1 MEHAEVTP
9 KALWPNRSLLFRLYL
24 MLAVGLV
31 SVAAL
36 LDFGFRQLQAHLQ
49 PAADPWREAAVG
61 LIAERIRAAA
71 PQARAALAAD
81 LAGTSGVP
89 VQVLR
94 SDDVVGNT
102 VAENDIR
109 PLYDAEGRATWLIHD
124 ETHNIVIRI
133 GPIEPP
139 AENPWLGWIPPLFYL
154 SIFVFVGLW
163 LRPLLRD
170 LDTITASTRAFAA
183 DYREARPTAAR
194 VSNLRELAENFDT
207 MAARLKALI
216 QGQKEL
222 TSALS
227 HEMRTPLAR
236 IRFALAVIGNN
247 SGNDER
253 AELAA
258 INEDVQEIDRLIATM
273 LNYARLDHPDT
284 QMDWQERPAD
294 GWLRQSIERSR
305 LPGIDVRIE
314 IDERVDTLRMD
325 PRLMGLALSNLLVNA
340 CRHAAGSVRVS
351 LTHSEDD
358 YVLQVEDDGAGIPDA
373 DRERVFKAFTRLDGS
388 RSRDT
393 GGSGLGLAIVA
404 RIASLHGGKA
414 AADRSESLSGAR
426 LRLRWPMAK
435 V

>member
-139 AENPWLGWIPPLFYL
+139 AENPWLGWIPPAQRKIRDASREAQVLEEAL
-154 SIFVFVGLW
+154 SLPDQFETVVGERGVQLSGGQKQRIALARALVREPKVLVLDDPLSAVDAKTEAAILDAIDRQAAHRTVVLVTHRIAAASRCDHIVVFDGGKIVDQGTHDELASREGLYK
-163 LRPLLRD
+163 
-170 LDTITASTRAFAA
+170 AFADEQSA
-183 DYREARPTAAR
+183 KT
-194 VSNLRELAENFDT
+194 ELE
-207 MAARLKALI
+207 
-216 QGQKEL
+216 
-222 TSALS
+222 
-227 HEMRTPLAR
+227 
-236 IRFALAVIGNN
+236 
-247 SGNDER
+247 
-253 AELAA
+253 
-258 INEDVQEIDRLIATM
+258 EI
-273 LNYARLDHPDT
+273 
-284 QMDWQERPAD
+284 E
-294 GWLRQSIERSR
+294 
-305 LPGIDVRIE
+305 
-314 IDERVDTLRMD
+314 
-325 PRLMGLALSNLLVNA
+325 
-340 CRHAAGSVRVS
+340 
-351 LTHSEDD
+351 
-358 YVLQVEDDGAGIPDA
+358 
-373 DRERVFKAFTRLDGS
+373 
-388 RSRDT
+388 
-393 GGSGLGLAIVA
+393 
-404 RIASLHGGKA
+404 
-414 AADRSESLSGAR
+414 
-426 LRLRWPMAK
+426 
-435 V
+435 